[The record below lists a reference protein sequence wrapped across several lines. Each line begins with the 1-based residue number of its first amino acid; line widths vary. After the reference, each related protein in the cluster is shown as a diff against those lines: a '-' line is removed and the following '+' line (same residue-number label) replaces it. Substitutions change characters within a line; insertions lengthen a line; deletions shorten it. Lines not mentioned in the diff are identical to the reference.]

1 MPFFSRDQRTAI
13 EKLPKDFKLLLAS
26 FGLSRG
32 ASTLFTIVLLWIVLA
47 ETKSSLIMGLV
58 SGVGS
63 LPMLLSFLVGAMI
76 DSSTKKK
83 SIFVLGGII
92 RVFAALGVL
101 VSIIEGIVQLEIF
114 AFFVSVFMMGF
125 SGDLINSIRMVWT
138 KRLLP
143 DSQMKRGSSAY
154 QIMGTTIS
162 AVGEI
167 SSGIL
172 LEIGFTISLAVI
184 VFLFLG
190 FSIISLAINVVSE
203 NPTREPGK
211 VRIKHHFLKELK
223 SIGSNTVFKQTLII
237 GIFLNLPF
245 NMIFVF
251 LVFLVQVHFA
261 LPPLYLGIAL
271 LLDSA
276 GSIAGAYL
284 AQRFMKHSFWLVPL
298 SALTGM
304 SLISIG
310 FLPGIYFVLAIMGAS
325 GIMFGAVGVIVS
337 TVLLKKVQE
346 GVMAGSMGAFN
357 MLANSTSIYSG
368 FLAGILILFVGVRF
382 GFVIAGTTILI
393 VSLLSLRFKELLNID
408 L

>member
-1 MPFFSRDQRTAI
+1 
-13 EKLPKDFKLLLAS
+13 
-26 FGLSRG
+26 
-32 ASTLFTIVLLWIVLA
+32 
-47 ETKSSLIMGLV
+47 
-58 SGVGS
+58 
-63 LPMLLSFLVGAMI
+63 
-76 DSSTKKK
+76 
-83 SIFVLGGII
+83 
-92 RVFAALGVL
+92 
-101 VSIIEGIVQLEIF
+101 
-114 AFFVSVFMMGF
+114 MMGF

-271 LLDSA
+271 LLGSA